1 MKRYLFIL
9 AALAFAA
16 LASPAFAVNCF
27 WVGGTGTWDGTN
39 TGGGGAGGIKWAS
52 ATGGGTACTATSGPA
67 AGVPGPSDTAT
78 FDANSG
84 GGTITG
90 SPTGT
95 GLTLTTLTTGAFTGT
110 LDFSVSNPSLTIST
124 WDNSG
129 TGTRT
134 INCGTGTFSFN
145 GTNPNVGMTWGTT
158 TNLTL
163 SCASATFA
171 FSGATTNQRLITLG
185 NTALTYPTI
194 TVGANSSGGVW
205 IVSGSNITAIT
216 AMTITSPQ
224 TIQFGSGA
232 TFPITTLTC
241 SGGSTSALLSISSN
255 STITQTT
262 ISSANAISCPW
273 ATVRAIAFAGGGNA
287 TFANSFDLL
296 RNSISGGGTLLIT
309 QPSGTAGGRII
320 GG

>member
-16 LASPAFAVNCF
+16 FASPAWSANCY
-27 WVGGTGTWDGTN
+27 WVGSSGNYSN
-39 TGGGGAGGIKWAS
+39 TAKWAS
-52 ATGGGTACTATSGPA
+52 STGGSGGTCAA
-67 AGVPGPSDTAT
+67 AGGFPNSTA
-78 FDANSG
+78 DAAIVDGNAAG
-84 GGTITG
+84 LNGGT
-90 SPTGT
+90 
-95 GLTLTTLTTGAFTGT
+95 LTVDTNFTVATLTTGAASGT
-110 LDFSVSNPSLTIST
+110 IDFATNNSTATFST

-171 FSGATTNQRLITLG
+171 FSGAATNQRLITLG

-205 IVSGSNITAIT
+205 IVSGTNITAIT
-216 AMTITSPQ
+216 AMTLTSPQ

-232 TFPITTLTC
+232 TYPITTMTC

-255 STITQTT
+255 SNITQAT

-273 ATVRAIAFAGGGNA
+273 AVVRAMAFAGGGNA

-309 QPSGTAGGRII
+309 QPSAGGSPRII
-320 GG
+320 GSGL